1 MMHRFMLDTNVVS
14 HVLRHPHGPAAG
26 RFRAFGRGELC
37 VSVIVA
43 MELRFGAA
51 KLGSQ
56 RLTAQI
62 EAAASLCDILALDD
76 SAIDIYAT
84 LRTALERAGTPIGP
98 LDTLIAAH
106 ALALDLPLVTD
117 NIREFSRVPNL
128 RIENWLD

>member
-1 MMHRFMLDTNVVS
+1 MHRFMLDTNVVS
-14 HVLRHPHGPAAG
+14 HVLRHPDGPAAR
-26 RFRAFGRGELC
+26 RFRAFGQGELC

-51 KLGSQ
+51 KLGSP

-62 EAAASLCDILALDD
+62 ETAASLYDVLALDA
-76 SAIDIYAT
+76 SAVDIYAT
-84 LRTALERAGTPIGP
+84 LRTTLERAGTPIGP

-128 RIENWLD
+128 KIENWLD